1 MPREQTIDNN
11 IEQGIAAYIN
21 YLNEVRLIDLANAL
35 KLILANETDKLS
47 ELTDRTVTAL
57 SNLNWAKME
66 INNLVNVNRGG
77 ETGVHGFISEF
88 AETGIRNARDVFNGL
103 QKSITL
109 LNDNGPAD
117 ILLQGKEVQMKFYSN
132 ILKEINQAS
141 NYGNMSMMFPKD
153 HVEVIEKIMSGA
165 KSVEFNGNT
174 LTNSQINSIKRA
186 IEEESSLRGVPYD
199 EWLKSSVNKYSD
211 VQKETIDKTLSREVA
226 DIKRDSSQ
234 QEHDIKQ
241 KAKNEELI
249 AQQKAQ
255 PSLGEASKV
264 AGIGAAVQGGVN
276 LGLFIYRRHK
286 SGKDVWEFDFE
297 DWKEC
302 GLDTAK
308 GAMKGGIS
316 GYAIYGLTN
325 VCHLS
330 APSAGAITSG
340 TFGLTNAIV
349 KYRKGDIDTDGFI
362 DLVTL
367 NAIDSTGA
375 AIGASIGQAIIPI
388 PVVGALIGSIVTTT
402 VLGIGKGVLNKHEMK
417 IVNMYQQKINSYV
430 SKLDKEYQMQL
441 EKLLNQYHDLG
452 ELQQYSFDVDIN
464 IQLRFVSS
472 INLAKTVGIP
482 EENILKNEQEIDEFF
497 LSSC

>member
-1 MPREQTIDNN
+1 M
-11 IEQGIAAYIN
+11 
-21 YLNEVRLIDLANAL
+21 LF
-35 KLILANETDKLS
+35 K
-47 ELTDRTVTAL
+47 
-57 SNLNWAKME
+57 
-66 INNLVNVNRGG
+66 
-77 ETGVHGFISEF
+77 
-88 AETGIRNARDVFNGL
+88 
-103 QKSITL
+103 
-109 LNDNGPAD
+109 
-117 ILLQGKEVQMKFYSN
+117 
-132 ILKEINQAS
+132 
-141 NYGNMSMMFPKD
+141 
-153 HVEVIEKIMSGA
+153 
-165 KSVEFNGNT
+165 
-174 LTNSQINSIKRA
+174 
-186 IEEESSLRGVPYD
+186 
-199 EWLKSSVNKYSD
+199 
-211 VQKETIDKTLSREVA
+211 EVA

-255 PSLGEASKV
+255 PSFGEASKV

-276 LGLFIYRRHK
+276 LGLFIYKKHK

-302 GLDTAK
+302 GIDTAK

-402 VLGIGKGVLNKHEMK
+402 VLGIGK
-417 IVNMYQQKINSYV
+417 
-430 SKLDKEYQMQL
+430 QL
-441 EKLLNQYHDLG
+441 IPLT
-452 ELQQYSFDVDIN
+452 N
-464 IQLRFVSS
+464 IFISV
-472 INLAKTVGIP
+472 
-482 EENILKNEQEIDEFF
+482 
-497 LSSC
+497 LSSFSAYLSTAAKSSSRYFGLVVLSGLSAYFITSLNEPLMGQNPVVAIIHQSPFVRG